1 LIIDSEIA
9 EKCASTSSR
18 GHSPIASRNVK
29 PFHARLLASC
39 TKDPITLSDVGNHI
53 TCLKGA
59 SNVQKRMDVLQKLQS
74 LGLGEVC
81 SGRRLPNNPDSA
93 RALDFYRHPW
103 SPAIGA
109 VLRDLSVP
117 ESLWPTKQDPPLQD
131 DDARLPPMAGAGR
144 RGRPVHEETP
154 YTVTN
159 SLVVELGFENKQA
172 FLEHE
177 RQWASTL
184 LPNKVLNIRFQWY
197 DYKAGFKAL
206 LWCNSCTECQN
217 KGGWKGYSVYTLAT
231 KKLERAYTP
240 VEKHGETAHQGV
252 DTVDQHHRERPQT
265 ICGQSR
271 PLHKPRFGK
280 GG

>member
-1 LIIDSEIA
+1 M
-9 EKCASTSSR
+9 KRHHTRSR
-18 GHSPIASRNVK
+18 
-29 PFHARLLASC
+29 
-39 TKDPITLSDVGNHI
+39 
-53 TCLKGA
+53 
-59 SNVQKRMDVLQKLQS
+59 
-74 LGLGEVC
+74 
-81 SGRRLPNNPDSA
+81 
-93 RALDFYRHPW
+93 
-103 SPAIGA
+103 
-109 VLRDLSVP
+109 
-117 ESLWPTKQDPPLQD
+117 
-131 DDARLPPMAGAGR
+131 
-144 RGRPVHEETP
+144 
-154 YTVTN
+154 N

-271 PLHKPRFGK
+271 PLHNPRFGK